1 MLGEPGAGSRGQLMA
16 RPFNP
21 RVWNRNLHRWI
32 ALGVALPFLVVITT
46 GILLQ
51 LKKQLGWVQPPE
63 QSTAARTPTVSFD
76 QLLAAA
82 RGVPAAGVADWGDV
96 DRIDVRPAKGVVKLT
111 SMSRWELQIDIA
123 TGEVL
128 QSAYRRSDLIES
140 LHDGSWFH
148 SKVKLWI
155 FLPAAFG
162 VLALWITGIYL
173 FVLPFVAR
181 RRRREGRGPALRRAL
196 QQGP

>member
-1 MLGEPGAGSRGQLMA
+1 MA

-21 RVWNRNLHRWI
+21 RVWNRNLHRWL
-32 ALGVALPFLVVITT
+32 ALGIALPFLVVITS

-51 LKKQLGWVQPPE
+51 LKKQLDWVQPPE
-63 QSTAARTPTVSFD
+63 QSTAARAPTVSFD
-76 QLLAAA
+76 QLLSAA
-82 RGVPAAGVADWGDV
+82 RSVPAAGVDDWGDV
-96 DRIDVRPAKGVVKLT
+96 DRIDVRPAKGLVKVT

-148 SKVKLWI
+148 AKVKLWI
-155 FLPAAFG
+155 FLPTAFG
-162 VLALWITGIYL
+162 VLALWVTGIYL
-173 FVLPFVAR
+173 FVLPHLARKR
-181 RRRREGRGPALRRAL
+181 RRDRLKPRVRTA
-196 QQGP
+196 